1 MDTKNSFLGFFNR
14 HLQCTR
20 MYLPICL
27 ILSPAIVQAQVRS
40 KKPDRAVYQP
50 RVIAPNQSDLMQLG
64 NTRQSGDTGE
74 PFQDESEFAFRE
86 FSRVKTLS
94 LRNSK
99 PVPNHTTSGEESAQL
114 VETQLDD
121 QAIKTGIP
129 PLSKLQPLPLDD
141 IESALPISTRSQTNS
156 AIQQVGNTEI
166 KLIPPKP
173 VQLESSDQSA
183 PQLQTTAPIEMGSL
197 SPLHDATCDGC
208 DGCGN
213 NDLWSCDSM
222 CCDGVDCH
230 CGKAWHSII
239 SDHFGSDRWFATTEL
254 MLMWRK
260 GDRLPPLVT
269 TGPAVDSDTA
279 GELGQPG
286 TEILFGEERTLNE
299 LRAGGRFTLG
309 AWLDDR
315 ECQALVGRYWFA
327 GRESTHYQTDFN
339 ETPVIARPFLNVTP
353 SSSTEDTLLIAFPA
367 LRENGR
373 ISVSGNSDVFGAD
386 ISVHQFLYGKYGAT
400 VDLVYGYQYMR
411 LDEDLSISSTSTYV
425 DTGGTVPAGTI
436 TDVNDSFNAISEFH
450 GAQLGF
456 ASRYRE
462 RCWSFNSLIKFG
474 FGSLNRTAKRSGKT
488 SNTIGID
495 TDVTN
500 TGLLVNDNNSGR
512 TSDRTFGWIPELD
525 VSIGYRITPKL
536 DATFGYN
543 LVAMTDAVR
552 VSGTI
557 DPDLAVNTSSVS
569 PNDPAR
575 PSPDMRYSTFYIQG
589 IHFGLQYGF

>member
-50 RVIAPNQSDLMQLG
+50 RVIAPIQSDLMQLG

-173 VQLESSDQSA
+173 VQLESPDQSA

-286 TEILFGEERTLNE
+286 TEILFGEERTLHE

>member
-1 MDTKNSFLGFFNR
+1 
-14 HLQCTR
+14 

-27 ILSPAIVQAQVRS
+27 LLSPAIVQAQVRS

-50 RVIAPNQSDLMQLG
+50 RVIAPIQSDLMQLG
-64 NTRQSGDTGE
+64 NTRQSGETGE

-99 PVPNHTTSGEESAQL
+99 PVSNDTTSGEESAQL

-121 QAIKTGIP
+121 QAIKAGIP

-141 IESALPISTRSQTNS
+141 IESALPISTRRQTNS

-173 VQLESSDQSA
+173 VQLESPDQSA

-239 SDHFGSDRWFATTEL
+239 TDHFGSDRWFATTEL

-327 GRESTHYQTDFN
+327 GRESTYYQTDFN

-373 ISVSGNSDVFGAD
+373 ISVSGTSDVFGAD

-512 TSDRTFGWIPELD
+512 TSDHTFGWIPELD

-557 DPDLAVNTSSVS
+557 DPDLAVNTSSVT

>member
-1 MDTKNSFLGFFNR
+1 M
-14 HLQCTR
+14 C
-20 MYLPICL
+20 LPLCIF
-27 ILSPAIVQAQVRS
+27 LSPAIVQAQVRS

-50 RVIAPNQSDLMQLG
+50 RVIAPIQAGPMELRDSEQLG
-64 NTRQSGDTGE
+64 DAGRLRRTGE
-74 PFQDESEFAFRE
+74 PFEDSSEFAFRD

-94 LRNSK
+94 LNSSL
-99 PVPNHTTSGEESAQL
+99 PVPNGAIASEDSVQL

-121 QAIKTGIP
+121 QAIKAGIP

-141 IESALPISTRSQTNS
+141 IESALPISARGQTNP

-166 KLIPPKP
+166 KLIPPTP
-173 VQLESSDQSA
+173 VQLESPDQSDR
-183 PQLQTTAPIEMGSL
+183 QYQTTESIDMGSL

-213 NDLWSCDSM
+213 NNLWSCDSL
-222 CCDGVDCH
+222 CCDGVDCR
-230 CGKAWHSII
+230 CGKAWHSPIT
-239 SDHFGSDRWFATTEL
+239 DHFGSDRWFATTEL

-269 TGPAVDSDTA
+269 TGPSSDSATA
-279 GELGQPG
+279 GRLGEPG
-286 TEILFGEERTLNE
+286 TEVLFGEERTLID

-327 GRESTHYQTDFN
+327 GRESTHYRTDGN

-353 SSSTEDTLLIAFPA
+353 PSTTQDTFLIAFPA

-373 ISVSGNSDVFGAD
+373 ISVNGSSDVFGAD
-386 ISVHQFLYGKYGAT
+386 ISVHQFLYGKYGGT
-400 VDLVYGYQYMR
+400 IDLVYGYQYMR
-411 LDEDLSISSTSTYV
+411 LDEDLSISSTLTNL

-436 TDVNDSFNAISEFH
+436 IDVNDSFDAISEFH
-450 GAQLGF
+450 GAQIGF

-474 FGSLNRTAKRSGKT
+474 FGSLNRIAKRSGT
-488 SNTIGID
+488 SSTTIGVD
-495 TDVTN
+495 TAVTN
-500 TGLLVNDNNSGR
+500 EGLLINDNNSGR

-557 DPDLAVNTSSVS
+557 DPDLAVNSSS
-569 PNDPAR
+569 ITPNDPAR
-575 PSPDMRYSTFYIQG
+575 PSPNMRYSTFYIQG
-589 IHFGLQYGF
+589 IHFGLQYGY